1 MRDPTIRRL
10 GKTALAGAVAAS
22 LSGCASDPA
31 FMEGLAVFAD
41 TLAAET
47 ARCYYRTNVWG
58 HSEYYC
64 PPAYGSGYGPGYGYV
79 TPTYRPHNDWHDR
92 RGRRDW
98 RRDGGGRDHDR
109 DHRRRDRRGGKD

>member
-1 MRDPTIRRL
+1 MFDHTIRRL
-10 GKTALAGAVAAS
+10 KRLAVAGAAAAG

-58 HSEYYC
+58 YSEYYC
-64 PPAYGSGYGPGYGYV
+64 PPAYGTGYGYV

-92 RGRRDW
+92 RDRRDRDW
-98 RRDGGGRDHDR
+98 RDRDGRGHDG
-109 DHRRRDRRGGKD
+109 DRRRRGERGGKD